1 MNFDLS
7 HAEIETLL
15 GAYALDAVSPEE
27 AEAIGAHLQGCPR
40 CRSEVAE
47 HREVAALLANAGGP
61 APADVWDRIRAQLE
75 ETPPA
80 LALAPVVPSR
90 RVRPLVT
97 WAAAAAAAA
106 AVAVAA
112 VIIGVLGAQVSRLD
126 RRVAALQRPLQSFG
140 VQQAALAAVVNPQ
153 ARRVELHS
161 DRSADAVDVVFLPD
175 GQAYVLQSALP
186 ALGAGQTYQL
196 WGLVGGRTKV
206 SLGLLGPQPTTTAF
220 RLDPSRVSLL
230 AVTAEPAG
238 GVATTDKP
246 AVAWAKVPAV
256 S

>member
-1 MNFDLS
+1 MTFDLS
-7 HAEIETLL
+7 HAEIGTLL

-27 AEAIGAHLQGCPR
+27 AETIGAHLQGCPR
-40 CRSEVAE
+40 CRSEVAG
-47 HREVAALLANAGGP
+47 HREIAALLANAGGP

-80 LALAPVVPSR
+80 LALAPVVPIR

-97 WAAAAAAAA
+97 WAAAAAA
-106 AVAVAA
+106 VAVAA
-112 VIIGVLGAQVSRLD
+112 VVIGVLGAQVSRLD
-126 RRVAALQRPLQSFG
+126 RRVAALQRPLRSFG

-161 DRSADAVDVVFLPD
+161 DRSANAVDVVFLPD
-175 GQAYVLQSALP
+175 GQAYILQSALP

-206 SLGLLGPQPTTTAF
+206 SLGLLGRQPTTTAF

-246 AVAWAKVPAV
+246 AVAWANVPTV